1 MAATGLSPNPD
12 EYRTRLADQSDDQI
26 DAWASELMRDVAKR
40 RGVIRVLTDLRKAA
54 RLSESDI
61 ERVFASG
68 NGPTATVGRD
78 AQGHQMI
85 PAIALYAL
93 VPGIRAQAKDGRHRL
108 IDYLVENFHELV
120 YV

>member
-1 MAATGLSPNPD
+1 MTGTALSADPK
-12 EYRTRLADQSDDQI
+12 EYRKRLAEQADQQI
-26 DAWASELMRDVAKR
+26 DAWVAELMRDVAKR

-54 RLSESDI
+54 KLSEADI

-78 AQGHQMI
+78 AQGRQMI
-85 PAIALYAL
+85 PAVALYAL
-93 VPGIRAQAKDGRHRL
+93 VPGVRAQVKNGRQRL
-108 IDYLVENFHELV
+108 IDYLVENFDEVV